1 VQRLSSVA
9 SAKGIGDFRAWLA
22 QNKPLEAPE
31 SQFLDEDQDLIALG
45 PSTIST
51 SATMST
57 ESASDLTALC
67 ILTMT
72 LLPLLCFKFISGVL
86 NRIILLVGLLAAG
99 LSSLDKLDAKRKEHH
114 RTWVLACCGVS
125 FLVALLF

>member
-9 SAKGIGDFRAWLA
+9 SPKDIGDFRAWLA
-22 QNKPLEAPE
+22 QNNPLEAPE
-31 SQFLDEDQDLIALG
+31 SQFLDDDQDLIALDH
-45 PSTIST
+45 STT
-51 SATMST
+51 SAPATTSS
-57 ESASDLTALC
+57 ESASDFTALC

-72 LLPLLCFKFISGVL
+72 LLPLLCFKLISGVL

-99 LSSLDKLDAKRKEHH
+99 LSSLDKLDAKRKEYH